1 MITLKRVIFTLTLPF
16 ILLMFAIGT
25 IYEGSED
32 ETR

>member
-1 MITLKRVIFTLTLPF
+1 MTILKRVMLILLSPF

-32 ETR
+32 ETE